1 MADNNKS
8 APRMGGGPGPGGLSQ
23 AGEKPKNFKATFS
36 RLIKYLKPYRIQIF
50 FVLVLAIVGTVF
62 MVLGPRLVTEPALNA
77 IFEGAAK
84 AFDPTTGAI
93 NPAKMAIDLDKVA
106 SILLFGIGIYLLSMI
121 ASTTMSVMMAGITQK
136 VVYSLRKE
144 IDYKLTKLPLKYYDG
159 TPVGETLS
167 RITND
172 VETISTTL
180 QQSLTQMITSVVT
193 IIGYIIMMLTINF
206 SLTLVA
212 VATVPL
218 SLIVTVIIAKQSQK
232 FFGGQQRVLGNI
244 NGQIE
249 EVYSGQNIIKVFN
262 QEQTE
267 LDKFKVK
274 NQELYKYGWKAQ
286 FVSGIIMPVLNFIGN
301 LGYVL
306 VAIIG
311 VQGVISGS
319 LNAGQVIAFIQYMQG
334 FTQPIVQT
342 ANISNVIQ
350 SAIAAA
356 ERVFE
361 LLDEEEQLPSP
372 TDSIV
377 PTNVQGDIQFEHVNF
392 GYVPGQTII
401 NDLSLDAKSG
411 QTIAIVGPTGA
422 GKTTLV
428 NLLMRFYEINSGDIL
443 IDGHSNSHMKRETV
457 RSMFGMVLQDTWL
470 FNGTI
475 KENLRYS
482 KLDATDEEVYEA
494 ARKAHVD
501 KFIRS
506 LPHGYDTE
514 INEEAS
520 NISQGQKQL
529 LTIARAILA
538 NPSLMILDEAT
549 SSVDTRTEQLIQ
561 KAMTNLMKGRTSFV
575 IAHRLS
581 TIKNADVILV
591 MNHGDIIEQGNHEAL
606 MNMNGFYA
614 NLYNSQFADGGEE

>member
-1 MADNNKS
+1 MADNKQT
-8 APRMGGGPGPGGLSQ
+8 PRMGGGGGPQALSQ
-23 AGEKPKNFKATFS
+23 AGEKPKNFKATFN
-36 RLIKYLKPYRIQIF
+36 RLLKYLKPYRFQIF
-50 FVLVLAIVGTVF
+50 LVLVLAIIGTVF
-62 MVLGPRLVTEPALNA
+62 MVLGPRLVTEPALNT

-84 AFDPTTGAI
+84 AFNPQTGQIDPTL
-93 NPAKMAIDLDKVA
+93 MHIDLDKVA
-106 SILLFGIGIYLLSMI
+106 SILMLGIGIYVISMI
-121 ASTTMSVMMAGITQK
+121 ASTTMSVMMASITQK
-136 VVYSLRKE
+136 IVYALRKE
-144 IDYKLTKLPLKYYDG
+144 VDYKLTKLPLKYYDG

-180 QQSLTQMITSVVT
+180 QQSLTQTITSIVT
-193 IIGYIIMMLTINF
+193 IIGYIIMMLTIDF
-206 SLTLVA
+206 RLTLVA
-212 VATVPL
+212 IATVPL
-218 SLIVTVIIAKQSQK
+218 SLIITVIIAKQSQK
-232 FFGGQQRVLGNI
+232 FFGGQQRVLGNL

-249 EVYSGQNIIKVFN
+249 EVYGGQSVIKVFN
-262 QEQTE
+262 QEQAE

-274 NQELYKYGWKAQ
+274 NKELYQYGWKAQ
-286 FVSGIIMPVLNFIGN
+286 FVSGIIMPVLNLIGN

-311 VQGVISGS
+311 VQGVISGT
-319 LNAGQVIAFIQYMQG
+319 LNAGQVTAFIQYMQG

-361 LLDEEEQLPSP
+361 LLDEQEQQPSP
-372 TDSIV
+372 SDSFV
-377 PTNVQGDIQFEHVNF
+377 PTTVRGDIQFNHVNF
-392 GYVPGQTII
+392 GYEPGQTII
-401 NDLSLDAKSG
+401 TDLSLDAKSG
-411 QTIAIVGPTGA
+411 QTVAIVGPTGA

-428 NLLMRFYEINSGDIL
+428 NLLMRFYEINGGDIL

-475 KENLRYS
+475 KDNIRYS
-482 KLDATDEEVYEA
+482 KLDATDEEIYEA

-501 KFIRS
+501 TFIRS

-581 TIKNADVILV
+581 TIKNADMILV
-591 MNHGDIIEQGNHEAL
+591 MNHGDIIEQGNHETL
-606 MNMNGFYA
+606 MGLNGFYA
-614 NLYNSQFADGGEE
+614 NLYNSQFSDAEEE